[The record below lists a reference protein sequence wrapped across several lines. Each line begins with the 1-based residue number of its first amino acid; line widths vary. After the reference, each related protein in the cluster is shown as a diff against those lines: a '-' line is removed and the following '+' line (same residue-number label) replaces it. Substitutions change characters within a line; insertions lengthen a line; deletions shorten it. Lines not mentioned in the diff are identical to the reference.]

1 MNLYRINKQY
11 SLFLFFFSILI
22 ISLISEYLDRKEI
35 IVPFQTSLCFF
46 LISIVGIS
54 HGALDHVKGFNL
66 MKIYKIQ
73 NKYLFF
79 PIYIIISLSIIILWI
94 LLPLVTL
101 LLFLVIASYHFG
113 KEDCS
118 VGKIIKIRFE
128 NLLYLLKGSLVII
141 APLTFHTNETL
152 EIFQILNVDIIAPH
166 ENFLFGLIL
175 ISLIANII
183 IVHKSNNEGFFLA
196 DWLTVLSLNIFLS
209 PLVAFTIYFCFLHS
223 VRHSLS
229 LMYEIDRSEFK
240 IGLNKFIKKA
250 LPLTLFTVILFI
262 LSVYILTN
270 YNVLNDAILKV
281 IFIGLASLTFP
292 HILLEYL
299 LEKNEKQRN

>member
-11 SLFLFFFSILI
+11 SLFLFFFCILI
-22 ISLISEYLDRKEI
+22 ILSISEFLDRKEI
-35 IVPFQTSLCFF
+35 VIPFQTVLCFF

-54 HGALDHVKGFNL
+54 HGALDHIKGYNL

-73 NKYLFF
+73 NKFLFF

-94 LLPLVTL
+94 LLPLLTL
-101 LLFLVIASYHFG
+101 LSFLIVASYHFG

-141 APLTFHTNETL
+141 APLAFHTNETL
-152 EIFQILNVDIIAPH
+152 EIFQILNVDMITPH

-175 ISLIANII
+175 ISLIATII
-183 IVHKSNNEGFFLA
+183 IVYKSNNEGFFLA

-229 LMYEIDRSEFK
+229 LIYEIDRSEFK
-240 IGLNKFIKKA
+240 IGFNKFIKKA

>member
-1 MNLYRINKQY
+1 MNLYKINKQY
-11 SLFLFFFSILI
+11 SLFLFFFCILI
-22 ISLISEYLDRKEI
+22 IFSVSEFLDRKEI
-35 IVPFQTSLCFF
+35 IVPFQTVLCFF
-46 LISIVGIS
+46 FISVIGIS
-54 HGALDHVKGFNL
+54 HGALDHIKGFNL

-73 NKYLFF
+73 NKFLFF
-79 PIYIIISLSIIILWI
+79 PIYIIISLLIIFLWM
-94 LLPLVTL
+94 LVPFLTL
-101 LLFLVIASYHFG
+101 LSFLIVASYHFG

-118 VGKIIKIRFE
+118 VGNFIKIRFE
-128 NLLYLLKGSLVII
+128 NLLYFLKGSLVII

-152 EIFQILNVDIIAPH
+152 EIFQILNVNIIPPN
-166 ENFLFGLIL
+166 ENFLYGLIL

-183 IVHKSNNEGFFLA
+183 IIYNSNNTGFFLA

-229 LMYEIDRSEFK
+229 LIYEIDKSEFK
-240 IGLNKFIKKA
+240 EGLNKFIKKA
-250 LPLTLFTVILFI
+250 LPLTLITAILFV
-262 LSVYILTN
+262 LSIYILTN
-270 YNVLNDAILKV
+270 YYVLDDAILKV

-299 LEKNEKQRN
+299 IEKNEK

>member
-1 MNLYRINKQY
+1 MNLYKINKQY
-11 SLFLFFFSILI
+11 SLFLFFFCILI
-22 ISLISEYLDRKEI
+22 IFLISGFSNGKEI
-35 IVPFQTSLCFF
+35 VLPFQTTLCFF
-46 LISIVGIS
+46 LITIVGIS

-73 NKYLFF
+73 NKFLFF

-94 LLPLVTL
+94 LFPLLTL
-101 LLFLVIASYHFG
+101 LSFLIVASYHFG

-118 VGKIIKIRFE
+118 VGNIIKMSFGNI
-128 NLLYLLKGSLVII
+128 LYFFKGSLVIT
-141 APLTFHTNETL
+141 APLAFHTNETL
-152 EIFQILNVDIIAPH
+152 EIFQILNVDIIVPQR
-166 ENFLFGLIL
+166 NFLLGLIL

-183 IVHKSNNEGFFLA
+183 IIFKSNNEIFFLA
-196 DWLTVLSLNIFLS
+196 DWLTVLSLNFFLS

-229 LMYEIDRSEFK
+229 LIYEIDKNEIK

-250 LPLTLFTVILFI
+250 LPLTLVTAILFI
-262 LSVYILTN
+262 LSVYILAN
-270 YNVLNDAILKV
+270 YYVLDDAILKV

-299 LEKNEKQRN
+299 IEKNEK